1 MPAPTGLARA
11 GNGALEPAHEEMP
24 GGETILLAEDQEVMR
39 TLARRSLE
47 KWGYHVLVAAHGAEA
62 LAVARTHQ
70 GPIHLLLTD
79 LAMPQM
85 DGVEL
90 AVELA
95 RLRPETRVIVMSA
108 HVDQARVDK
117 VQSVPGATFL
127 AKPFALEAL
136 ARTIRGVLDRQPA

>member
-11 GNGALEPAHEEMP
+11 GSPAMEATRDQMP
-24 GGETILLAEDQEVMR
+24 GGETILLAEDQDVMR

-47 KWGYHVLVAAHGAEA
+47 KWGYRVLVAAHGAEA
-62 LAVARTHQ
+62 LALARAHE

-90 AVELA
+90 AGELV
-95 RLRPETRVIVMSA
+95 RLRPGTRVIVMSA
-108 HVDQARVDK
+108 HVDQARVDR
-117 VQSVPGATFL
+117 VQSLPGAAFL

-136 ARTIRGVLDRQPA
+136 ARTIRELLDGQPA

>member
-1 MPAPTGLARA
+1 MPAPTSLARA
-11 GNGALEPAHEEMP
+11 GRPAMETTREAMP
-24 GGETILLAEDQEVMR
+24 GGETILLAEDQDVMR

-47 KWGYHVLVAAHGAEA
+47 KWGYRVLVAAHGAEA
-62 LAVARTHQ
+62 LSLARAHE

-90 AVELA
+90 AGELV
-95 RLRPETRVIVMSA
+95 RMRPGTRVIVMSA
-108 HVDQARVDK
+108 HVDQARVER
-117 VQSVPGATFL
+117 VQSVPGAAFL

-136 ARTIRGVLDRQPA
+136 ARTIRGLLDAEAS